1 MLKWHLIG
9 NQGNRGENYRGFV
22 NAGVKYRS
30 FANAYGH
37 CEKMQHYVLCL
48 RHICEQ
54 NPPVAGVY
62 EKANA
67 GSEAT
72 AWCETALSSSEVLQ
86 KERPEGGNH
95 IPFHCRR
102 VENTQV
108 STARLNGGALSK
120 LL

>member
-9 NQGNRGENYRGFV
+9 NQGNRGENYLGFV

-62 EKANA
+62 EKANT
-67 GSEAT
+67 GSEAGVK
-72 AWCETALSSSEVLQ
+72 LLFPPQ
-86 KERPEGGNH
+86 KCYRKRDLKEATTSP
-95 IPFHCRR
+95 
-102 VENTQV
+102 
-108 STARLNGGALSK
+108 STAEGWKTHRLAQPG
-120 LL
+120 